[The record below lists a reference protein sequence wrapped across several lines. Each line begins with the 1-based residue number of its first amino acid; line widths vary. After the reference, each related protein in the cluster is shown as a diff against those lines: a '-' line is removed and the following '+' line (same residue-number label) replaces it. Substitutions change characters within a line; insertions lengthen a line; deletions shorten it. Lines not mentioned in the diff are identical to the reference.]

1 MLAKV
6 ILAHT
11 LNGKGERT
19 IKQTAWYIAFQ
30 EKVIFR
36 LSIILI
42 NKISNMREGKED
54 LIVIRWMK
62 FRLGQRSISS
72 G

>member
-6 ILAHT
+6 ILAQT
-11 LNGKGERT
+11 LNGKAERT

-42 NKISNMREGKED
+42 NKSPTCEEGKED

-62 FRLGQRSISS
+62 FRLGQRSIRS